1 MRELARSIAR
11 EGMKRAGYK
20 QINKKKPG
28 LGDKSVFAVH
38 WREFMN
44 YQPNTVLVKHHNKR
58 VKGTGRHKG
67 LFGRRLFA

>member
-1 MRELARSIAR
+1 MREIARQIAR
-11 EGMKRAGYK
+11 ERMKQLGY
-20 QINKKKPG
+20 QHMNKKNPKTG
-28 LGDKSVFAVH
+28 KSPFSVH
-38 WREFMN
+38 WREYVD